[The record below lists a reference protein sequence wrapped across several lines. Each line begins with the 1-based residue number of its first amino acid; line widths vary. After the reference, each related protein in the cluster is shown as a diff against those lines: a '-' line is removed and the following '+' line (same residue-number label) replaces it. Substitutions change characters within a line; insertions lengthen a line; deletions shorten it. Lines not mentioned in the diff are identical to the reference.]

1 MATSETAAVAEPP
14 PPATEPDER
23 SGLQRLLAENPALPI
38 AVLALAL
45 FIFLAGD
52 EGGFRQTT
60 YLPASLAL
68 LALLV
73 VGVLALPRPSPRPA
87 AAIAT
92 GLLAAYAAWSYLSIL
107 WADQQ
112 GIAWD
117 GANRTAMY
125 AIVFALFA
133 LWPVK
138 GRIAA
143 LLLAAY
149 TLGVAGIA
157 LVELLRAA
165 ASTNPVAFFHEGRLS
180 EPTGYANAN
189 VALWFTAIWPA
200 LVLAGRRELHPVLRG
215 LMLGSASLLVAVTI
229 LGQSRS
235 WMAAVPLMV
244 VLLIVVVPG
253 RARTIVA
260 LALVGAGTVVMFN
273 PLLDAYQAYDARTP
287 PTEYM
292 DTGVSATIWVSL
304 ALVIAGVLWGLLD
317 RGVKTSAATARGVS
331 TAVIAAFA
339 LACVAGAIAFVSVE
353 GNPVDVA
360 DRVWEDFKQGEGE
373 PHFDGSRFGLSA
385 GSYRY
390 DYFQVAW
397 QNFTEHPLVG
407 VGADNYGRQYLL
419 EGDTPQTPSYP
430 HSLALRVLSMTGLIG
445 SAAFLGFL
453 VAALLAAFAAIRRG
467 SALGAAAAATGVLMF
482 AYFVLHG
489 MLDWIW
495 EFPALG
501 CAAFAALGL
510 AAAADAPSR
519 IGRSLPSG
527 ARIAAIAAG
536 ALGALALAIGMTLP
550 WLADRDLRNAREI
563 AANDPAGALDRLDR
577 SARLNPLSPTAYT
590 TAAVIEANHK
600 RYGEAKVYIRKALD
614 REAGDP
620 FAYLELAAIASAE
633 DRRADALRL
642 VAQARALS
650 PLDRVAK
657 RVQRELQRGRFVT
670 PERLNRMILRDVDSR
685 IGPR

>member
-1 MATSETAAVAEPP
+1 MTTSEAVTVAAD
-14 PPATEPDER
+14 PPAAEPDER

-45 FIFLAGD
+45 FVFLAGD

-73 VGVLALPRPSPRPA
+73 VGLLALPRPSPRPA
-87 AAIAT
+87 AAVAT
-92 GLLAAYAAWSYLSIL
+92 GLLAGYAVWSYLSIF

-112 GIAWD
+112 GMAWD

-138 GRIAA
+138 GRVAA
-143 LLLAAY
+143 WLLAAY
-149 TLGVAGIA
+149 ALGIAGVA

-165 ASTNPVAFFHEGRLS
+165 DSTNPIAFFHEGRLS

-189 VALWFTAIWPA
+189 VALWFTAFWPA
-200 LVLAGRRELHPVLRG
+200 LVLAGRRELHPLLRG
-215 LMLGSASLLVAVTI
+215 LLLGSASLLVAVTI

-235 WMAAVPLMV
+235 WMAAVPLMI
-244 VLLIVVVPG
+244 VLLIAVVPG

-260 LALVGAGTVVMFN
+260 LALVGAGTAVTIN
-273 PLLDAYQAYDARTP
+273 PLLDAYEGYDTRTP
-287 PTEYM
+287 PSEYM
-292 DTGVSATIWVSL
+292 GSGTRAAIYVSL
-304 ALVIAGVLWGLLD
+304 ALVVIGVLWGLFD
-317 RGVKTSAATARGVS
+317 RGVKTSATTSRNVS
-331 TAVIAAFA
+331 LAVIVAFA
-339 LACVAGAIAFVSVE
+339 LACVGGAVAFTKVE
-353 GNPVDVA
+353 GNPIDVA
-360 DRVWEDFKQGEGE
+360 DRVWADFKQGEGE
-373 PHFDGSRFGLSA
+373 PHFDGSRFGLAA

-390 DYFQVAW
+390 DYFRVAW
-397 QNFTEHPLVG
+397 ESFADHPITG

-419 EGDTPQTPSYP
+419 EGKTPQTPSYP
-430 HSLALRVLSMTGLIG
+430 HNLALRVLSMTGLVGTLI
-445 SAAFLGFL
+445 FLGA
-453 VAALLAAFAAIRRG
+453 VIGALLAAFAAIRRG
-467 SALGAAAAATGVLMF
+467 SALGAAAAATGVLTF

-510 AAAADAPSR
+510 AAAADAPTR
-519 IGRSLPSG
+519 VARSLPSG
-527 ARIAAIAAG
+527 ARVAAIAVGATGAVVLAAG
-536 ALGALALAIGMTLP
+536 LTLP
-550 WLADRDLRNAREI
+550 WLADRDLRNAREL
-563 AANDPAGALDRLDR
+563 AATDPAGALERLDR
-577 SARLNPLSPTAYT
+577 SAKLNPLSPTAYT
-590 TAAVIEANHK
+590 TAGVIEANHR

-614 REAGDP
+614 RETGDP

-642 VAQARALS
+642 VAQARRLS
-650 PLDRVAK
+650 PLDRVAR
-657 RVQRELQRGRFVT
+657 RVQRELRRGRFVT